1 MKPYSIPAGVFI
13 WLAMCMNNPSVGVA
27 AGLAD
32 GQTLN
37 LWPGKAPGALGDGP
51 ADTPAV
57 QVFLPAPGKA
67 TGAAMV
73 VCPGGGYGTHA
84 PHEAAVVGRWW
95 ASHGVTA
102 FVLRYRL
109 GPKYRH
115 PIPLTDAQRA
125 IRFVRAGA
133 RAWGIDP
140 NRIGIMGFSAGG
152 HLASTAATH
161 YDAGRADA
169 EDTIERVSC
178 RPDVQILIY
187 PVISMGPQG
196 HAGSRNNLLGPNQP
210 PELIELLSN
219 EKQVTKDTPPAFLM
233 HSVKDQAVPVAN
245 SDMYVEAL
253 KTAGVRHAYVRGD
266 LGPHGVGLKDTW
278 TPQCLDFLRAIGF
291 LSAQAATAPAAA
303 AAGPAPALSS
313 ICTPWRF
320 EPGEGWMLRVSGPAG
335 ASRLDGRRLVYDFS
349 KGAASVGISPP
360 DLSLLGTPQEFRIRV
375 RGKAPRHPVRMR
387 VATHFMTFERTIGEF
402 AADGENEIAVAA
414 PPSEGWRWF
423 GGENDGKLHG
433 PLRIGGI
440 WLDRG
445 DSADSGELELVHIA
459 VRTAF
464 GPAQACVLT
473 ADLRGDEFV
482 ATARN
487 LLETPVEGTLTWTV
501 RDWSGTVLAEK
512 KEHIIVPPLGVPAEA
527 KLARPAGGVF
537 QEAEASLDVPGQ
549 KIPVTWAY
557 HVAPIEPQLDPR
569 LDVSSP
575 FGMGLYL
582 NRYAGDEEGLRLMDR
597 AARMG
602 AEAGVKWSREG
613 ISWPRAEPRRGQ
625 YDWSYYDKL
634 VATAR
639 RYGISIYMLIS
650 SWAPWTKPYTPEG
663 IEDYCRFAAAAA
675 EHYRNEIRHWEVWN
689 EPNIFFWQGPRDMY
703 AELLKKAYAAIKKA
717 NPDALVLGCST
728 AGIDYNFIRRT
739 MDLGA
744 PFDIL
749 TIHPYRRTMD
759 DRAFVRDLRKA
770 ADLVKL
776 PDGTI
781 REVWITEMGWAT
793 HVPHNTLSQDF
804 APNSPRRQAELLAR
818 SYINAVATGVS
829 PNISWYDFRNDGT
842 CPIYFEH
849 NMGVV
854 MRDFRPK
861 PAYRALATVTRM
873 LKGRRP
879 LEHPD
884 LGPDIVAYRF
894 SGRDGGP
901 ALLALW
907 ALKRPQ
913 TVTLDGASA
922 LVTDLMGDRRTVTGT
937 TGRTTL
943 ALEAEKPV
951 FVEMN

>member
-1 MKPYSIPAGVFI
+1 MKPTSLLTLTLIG
-13 WLAMCMNNPSVGVA
+13 LAMCIGNSTGTFA
-27 AGLAD
+27 AELVD
-32 GQTLN
+32 GQTIN
-37 LWPGKAPGALGDGP
+37 LWPGPAPGALGNGP

-57 QVFLPAPGKA
+57 QVFLPTAGKA
-67 TGAAMV
+67 CGAAMV

-84 PHEAAVVGRWW
+84 PHEAGVVGRWF
-95 ASHGVTA
+95 ASNGITA

-125 IRFVRAGA
+125 IRFVRANA
-133 RAWGIDP
+133 KQWKLDP
-140 NRIGIMGFSAGG
+140 ARIGIMGFSAGG

-161 YDAGRADA
+161 YDAGRPDA
-169 EDTIERVSC
+169 EDPVERVSC

-196 HAGSRNNLLGPNQP
+196 HAGSRNNLLGPNPP
-210 PELIELLSN
+210 PELIDLLSN
-219 EKQVTKDTPPAFLM
+219 EKQVTIDTPPAFLM
-233 HSVKDQAVPVAN
+233 HSVKDQTVPVAN

-253 KTAGVRHAYVRGD
+253 KRAGVRHLYVRGD

-278 TPQCLDFLRAIGF
+278 TPQCLEWLRAIGF
-291 LSAQAATAPAAA
+291 LTGPATAPAPPSG
-303 AAGPAPALSS
+303 AGSAQSNTYVA
-313 ICTPWRF
+313 WRF
-320 EPGEGWMLRVSGPAG
+320 DAAEGWTLRVSGPAG
-335 ASRLDGRRLVYDFS
+335 SSRLEGGKLIYDFT
-349 KGAASVGISPP
+349 KGATSVGISPP
-360 DLSLLGTPQEFRIRV
+360 DMSLLGTPQEFRIRV
-375 RGKAPRHPVRMR
+375 RGKAPGHPVRMR
-387 VATHFMTFERTIGEF
+387 VATHFMTFERVIGEF
-402 AADGENEIAVAA
+402 SGDGEYDLVATA
-414 PPSEGWRWF
+414 PPGEGWRWF

-433 PLRIGGI
+433 PLRIAGI
-440 WLDRG
+440 YLDRG
-445 DSADSGELELVHIA
+445 ERADAGELELVHIA
-459 VRTAF
+459 VRTTF

-482 ATARN
+482 ATARS
-487 LLETPVEGTLTWTV
+487 LLETPVEGELSWTI
-501 RDWSGTVLAEK
+501 RGWSGTVLAER
-512 KEHIIVPPLGVPAEA
+512 KEKLPLPGGAVPVKARM
-527 KLARPAGGVF
+527 ARPAGGVF
-537 QEAEASLDVPGQ
+537 QEAEMSLNVPGQ
-549 KIPVTWAY
+549 KIPVVWAY
-557 HVAPIEPQLDPR
+557 YVAPIEPR
-569 LDVSSP
+569 LDTRIDVASP

-582 NRYAGDEEGLRLMDR
+582 NRYGGDEEGLRLMDQ

-613 ISWPRAEPRRGQ
+613 ISWPRVEPRKGQ
-625 YDWSYYDKL
+625 YDWTYYDKL

-639 RYGISIYMLIS
+639 RYGISIYALIS

-663 IEDYCRFAAAAA
+663 IDDYCRFAAAAA
-675 EHYRNEIRHWEVWN
+675 EHYRNEIKHWEVWN

-728 AGIDYNFIRRT
+728 AGIDYNFIKRV

-776 PDGTI
+776 PDGSI

-842 CPIYFEH
+842 CPFYFEH

-873 LKGRRP
+873 LKGKRP
-879 LEHPD
+879 QEHPD
-884 LGPDIVAYRF
+884 LGTNIVAYRF
-894 SGRDGGP
+894 AADGRREP
-901 ALLALW
+901 ALLAMW
-907 ALKRPQ
+907 ALKEPQ
-913 TVTLDGASA
+913 TAA
-922 LVTDLMGDRRTVTGT
+922 LPGRSGRIIDLMGT
-937 TGRTTL
+937 TTSAAVEGGRVMVPL
-943 ALEAEKPV
+943 APERPV
-951 FVEMN
+951 FAEIE